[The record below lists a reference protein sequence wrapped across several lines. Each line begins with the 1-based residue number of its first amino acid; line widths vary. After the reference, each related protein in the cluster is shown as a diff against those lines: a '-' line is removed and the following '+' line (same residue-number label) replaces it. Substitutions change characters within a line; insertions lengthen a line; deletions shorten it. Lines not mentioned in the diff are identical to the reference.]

1 MMISLR
7 RILPIL
13 VLALTASSAVG
24 QIPRFEPP
32 GRSASESTR
41 VNARIVIYE
50 GAAVPGREVT
60 IGVLLDIQNGWKI
73 QAGEDSGDYVPP
85 YIPTTVALTVPSG
98 WQAGRV
104 LWPKAKT
111 FTMGEGEFAESLAG
125 YEGRIIIAVPV
136 LVPEDAQPGEV
147 TIRANI
153 GYQACDANLC
163 EMPTSAEARTR
174 ITVIEE
180 GAAVETPALDE
191 AIAMLF
197 VEPLSRRGDALAP
210 VRGDSTAAAPDTAPR
225 DTAPPAAPR
234 PTFFGIPLPDT
245 TGPFGLLIL
254 AVLSALGGFILN
266 LTPCVLPVIPIKV
279 MTILQHANKPGKN
292 LVLGLWMAFGV
303 VAFWVALGL
312 PVAFLTGVTDPSR
325 LFGIWW
331 FTLGIGV
338 LIALMGIGIMGLFTI
353 QLPQSVYAV
362 NPKAD
367 TAWGSFL
374 FGVMT
379 AILGLP
385 CFGFVAG
392 ALLAGSATMPP
403 SWIMT
408 IFTSLGVGM
417 AVPYLVLSAK
427 PSLVESLPRT
437 GPASE
442 LVKQVMGLLLLAA
455 AAYFVGSG
463 LIGLVN
469 ERPYMARQLHWW
481 SVGVFAGLAGL
492 WLIIRTF
499 QITPNIKPRI
509 AFLLIGMVMTSLAL
523 LYAADSTAKARGD
536 WELRQA
542 AIDAAGGAAYLTGVW
557 NDYTPVTF
565 QKARDDGRIVVLDF
579 TAEWCIN
586 CKVLKSTVLNRDPVS
601 SHLAKSD
608 VVKFTV
614 DLTSTTAP
622 GWDFLRELGQTG
634 IPLLVI
640 YTPGSDVPWQANN
653 YTPQQVVAAIEQAR
667 ASAVASAAGPSPG
680 DLHTSRR

>member
-1 MMISLR
+1 MISLR
-7 RILPIL
+7 RFLLLLLLAPI
-13 VLALTASSAVG
+13 ASGAMG

-32 GRSASESTR
+32 GRASNEPTR
-41 VNARIVIYE
+41 LSARIVAYE

-60 IGVLLDIQNGWKI
+60 IGVLLDIQKGWKI

-85 YIPTTVALTVPSG
+85 YIPTTVSLTVPDG
-98 WQAGRV
+98 WQVGRA

-125 YEGRIIIAVPV
+125 YEGRIIVAVPV

-153 GYQACDANLC
+153 GYQSCDANLC

-174 ITVIEE
+174 LAVVAE
-180 GAAVETPALDE
+180 GASADVATLDE

-197 VEPLSRRGDALAP
+197 IEPLSRRGEAVTTAQADP
-210 VRGDSTAAAPDTAPR
+210 TAATSDAATTIA
-225 DTAPPAAPR
+225 AAPAAPR
-234 PTFFGIPLPDT
+234 PTFFGWELPET

-254 AVLSALGGFILN
+254 ALLSAVGGFVLN

-303 VAFWVALGL
+303 VAFWIALGL

-338 LIALMGIGIMGLFTI
+338 LIALMGIGIMGMFTI

-408 IFTSLGVGM
+408 IFASLGVGM

-463 LIGLVN
+463 LIALVN
-469 ERPYMARQLHWW
+469 ERPYMSRQLHWW

-499 QITPNIKPRI
+499 QITTKPKPRI
-509 AFLLIGMVMTSLAL
+509 AFLLIGLMMTSIAL

-536 WELRQA
+536 YELRQA
-542 AIDAAGGAAYLTGVW
+542 AIEAAGGAPYITGIW
-557 NDYTPVTF
+557 NDYTPALF

-601 SHLAKSD
+601 SHLAQKD

-640 YTPGSDVPWQANN
+640 YSPGSDIPWQANN
-653 YTPQQVVAAIEQAR
+653 YTPHQVVAAIEQAR
-667 ASAVASAAGPSPG
+667 INGVANAAGSSPD
-680 DLHTSRR
+680 DLQASRQ